1 MAAASARRLY
11 MFLGGTFLAGG
22 GLIAAACTTDNGTT
36 TSVPTVNDSG
46 RDTGNGSSSGGS
58 SGGSSGDPGDGGTG
72 ADCANIPKP
81 KSSDGPFCFSVLD
94 ASPDGG
100 TMGVNC
106 PAADNKICCSGGR
119 LPNDA
124 GFENSQ
130 CVTAAEGTEGYDEG
144 ACGTEADPAFTSEV
158 KEWHCMEAA
167 HCPGT
172 GEICVATVSE
182 AGAPKPGQDNDFP
195 GCPVYFQS
203 GRFTNGTRCKD
214 SLGAGELQMCASDSE
229 CKAGK
234 CVPVTI
240 EGRYGGYCR
249 L

>member
-36 TSVPTVNDSG
+36 TNVPTVNDSG
-46 RDTGNGSSSGGS
+46 RDTGGGSSGTTS
-58 SGGSSGDPGDGGTG
+58 SGGSSGDPGDAGP
-72 ADCANIPKP
+72 DCANIPKP

-94 ASPDGG
+94 ASPDGA
-100 TMGVNC
+100 TASTNC
-106 PAADNKICCSGGR
+106 PADQNKICCSGGR
-119 LPNDA
+119 LPNDG
-124 GFENSQ
+124 GFEPSQ
-130 CVTAAEGTEGYDEG
+130 CVAATTSSTAGYEEG
-144 ACGTEADPAFTSEV
+144 ACGTEANPAFTTDV
-158 KEWHCMEAA
+158 KEWHCMEGA
-167 HCPGT
+167 HCPGN
-172 GEICVATVSE
+172 GEVCCA
-182 AGAPKPGQDNDFP
+182 AGSDAGTPKPGQDNDFP

-203 GRFTNGTRCKD
+203 GRFTSGTRCRD
-214 SLGAGELQMCASDSE
+214 ACQAGEIQMCSSDAE

-234 CVPVTI
+234 CVPLTI

>member
-1 MAAASARRLY
+1 
-11 MFLGGTFLAGG
+11 LGGTTLVGG
-22 GLIAAACTTDNGTT
+22 GLVAVACSTDNGTT
-36 TSVPTVNDSG
+36 TNVPTVGDSG
-46 RDTGNGSSSGGS
+46 RQDTGGGSSGASSGGS
-58 SGGSSGDPGDGGTG
+58 SGSPGDAGGP
-72 ADCANIPKP
+72 DCANIPKP

-94 ASPDGG
+94 ASPDGS
-100 TMGVNC
+100 TASMNC

-119 LPNDA
+119 KPNDA
-124 GFENSQ
+124 GFEPSQ
-130 CVTAAEGTEGYDEG
+130 CVSATENGNVYDEG
-144 ACGTEADPAFTSEV
+144 ACDTEADPAFTTDV

-167 HCPGT
+167 HCPGS
-172 GEICVATVSE
+172 GAICCATVSE

-203 GRFTNGTRCKD
+203 GRFTDGTRCRD
-214 SLGAGELQMCASDSE
+214 NACEANEIQMCSSDTE

-234 CVPVTI
+234 CVPITI

>member
-36 TSVPTVNDSG
+36 TPVPTVNDSG
-46 RDTGNGSSSGGS
+46 RDTGNNNTSSSGGS
-58 SGGSSGDPGDGGTG
+58 SGGSSGSPGDGG

-81 KSSDGPFCFSVLD
+81 KSSDGPYCFSVAD
-94 ASPDGG
+94 ASPDG
-100 TMGVNC
+100 
-106 PAADNKICCSGGR
+106 AAASKRCSGNNEICCSGGR
-119 LPNDA
+119 KPNDA

-130 CVTAAEGTEGYDEG
+130 CVAA
-144 ACGTEADPAFTSEV
+144 TEADPGPGYEEGSCTGFTTAV
-158 KEWHCMEAA
+158 KEFHCMEGA
-167 HCPGT
+167 HCPGAT
-172 GEICVATVSE
+172 EVCCVTASD
-182 AGAPKPGQDNDFP
+182 AGSPKPGQDNDFP
-195 GCPVYFQS
+195 GCPAYFQS
-203 GRFTNGTRCKD
+203 GRFTNGTRCRD
-214 SLGAGELQMCASDSE
+214 ACQAGELQMCASDGE

-234 CVPVTI
+234 CVPLTL

>member
-1 MAAASARRLY
+1 MSAASARRLY

-36 TSVPTVNDSG
+36 TVPTVSDSG
-46 RDTGNGSSSGGS
+46 RDTGSTSSSGGS
-58 SGGSSGDPGDGGTG
+58 SSGSPSGDGGD
-72 ADCANIPKP
+72 ASANCDDIPKKP
-81 KSSDGPFCFSVLD
+81 KSSDGPFCFGAGAGAGDSGVD
-94 ASPDGG
+94 ASPNA
-100 TMGVNC
+100 NC
-106 PAADNKICCSGGR
+106 DSTKNEICCSGGR

-124 GFENSQ
+124 GFAPSQ
-130 CVTAAEGTEGYDEG
+130 CKVATEDTVGYEEGTTCTGI
-144 ACGTEADPAFTSEV
+144 TPV
-158 KEWHCMEAA
+158 KEYHCMEGA
-167 HCPGT
+167 HCPGS
-172 GEICVATVSE
+172 GEVCCVTVSE

-203 GRFTNGTRCKD
+203 GRFTEGTRCRD
-214 SLGAGELQMCASDSE
+214 ACQASELQMCSSDAE

-234 CVPVTI
+234 CVPLTL

>member
-22 GLIAAACTTDNGTT
+22 GLIAAACSTDNGTT
-36 TSVPTVNDSG
+36 SNVPTVGDSG

-58 SGGSSGDPGDGGTG
+58 SGGSSGTPGDGG
-72 ADCANIPKP
+72 ADCADIPTP
-81 KSSDGPFCFSVLD
+81 KSSDGPFCFSVRD
-94 ASPDGG
+94 ASPDGATAG
-100 TMGVNC
+100 KNC
-106 PAADNKICCSGGR
+106 ETGKICCSGGR

-124 GFENSQ
+124 GFEPSQ
-130 CVTAAEGTEGYDEG
+130 CVTAAEAANAGYEEG
-144 ACGTEADPAFTSEV
+144 ACATEANPNFTTEV
-158 KEWHCMEAA
+158 KEWHCMEGD

-172 GEICVATVSE
+172 GEVCCAAASD
-182 AGAPKPGQDNDFP
+182 AGTPKPGQDNDFP

-203 GRFTNGTRCKD
+203 GRFTSGTRCRD
-214 SLGAGELQMCASDSE
+214 NCAAGEIQMCASDAE

-234 CVPVTI
+234 CVPLTI

>member
-1 MAAASARRLY
+1 MAATASARRLY
-11 MFLGGTFLAGG
+11 LFLGGTFLAGG
-22 GLIAAACTTDNGTT
+22 GLIAAACTTDNGTAT
-36 TSVPTVNDSG
+36 NVPTVNDSG

-58 SGGSSGDPGDGGTG
+58 SGGSSGSPSDAG

-81 KSSDGPFCFSVLD
+81 KSSDGPFCFGAGAGAGDSGAD
-94 ASPDGG
+94 ASPNK
-100 TMGVNC
+100 NC
-106 PAADNKICCSGGR
+106 DSTASEICCSGGR

-124 GFENSQ
+124 GFAPSE
-130 CVTAAEGTEGYDEG
+130 CRVAADDGVGYDQ
-144 ACGTEADPAFTSEV
+144 SENTCDGITPV
-158 KEWHCMEAA
+158 KRYECMERA
-167 HCPGT
+167 HCPG
-172 GEICVATVSE
+172 GNAAVCCVTVSE

-203 GRFTNGTRCKD
+203 GRFTEGTRCRD
-214 SLGAGELQMCASDSE
+214 ACEAGELQMCSSDAE

-234 CVPVTI
+234 CVPITL